1 MLKAW
6 TIFQEQSG
14 NIVVKLRFYGTHGG
28 QGSLNLATGDQDGEL
43 SVKRKIAKQT
53 LRDRERARA
62 HHQQKHTSPALL
74 RSISTQS
81 EEPEIYIMMNPVISP
96 QCALNPNAPTFV
108 GQSADN
114 YILHS
119 SPGLQTSMDMM
130 ITNTVS
136 ELNVSNDYFTA
147 R

>member
-1 MLKAW
+1 M
-6 TIFQEQSG
+6 G
-14 NIVVKLRFYGTHGG
+14 HMVVKV
-28 QGSLNLATGDQDGEL
+28 ATGDQGGEL
-43 SVKRKIAKQT
+43 SFKRKSAKQT
-53 LRDRERARA
+53 VRGRERARA
-62 HHQQKHTSPALL
+62 HNQQKNTSPALL